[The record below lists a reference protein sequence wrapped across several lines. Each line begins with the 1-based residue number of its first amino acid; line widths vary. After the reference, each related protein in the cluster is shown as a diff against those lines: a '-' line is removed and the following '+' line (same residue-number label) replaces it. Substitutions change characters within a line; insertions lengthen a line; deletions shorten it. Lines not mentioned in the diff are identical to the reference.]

1 MNGSG
6 RENLGSAKLCLQQL
20 HYSKSEDKVYTDE
33 RTKQKISFESRV
45 LTATLK
51 LNSAFMPPTSTASVT
66 LSVWFQPDLPYP
78 EVDLSRLRPKEE
90 DKMTDEDIE
99 HGLKLGGF
107 LQKYNQVIA
116 RNFPE
121 DYDMSE
127 ERRFDQLY
135 ASDQY
140 RQRHLLPFFLS
151 LITPPDSNQL
161 TGVRNPDTGILELPK
176 GIRTLQEVAHFVRCL
191 PFRGSQDYFST
202 SAEAGDQSVWASADF
217 VLALRRASLEEH
229 AILMASMFRA
239 VKFEDNSKLPFI
251 GNDNELMDRFGR
263 VKSTKTKGKTK
274 HDEEV
279 SMSDRVF
286 VCLGRASQNQ
296 QDQK

>member
-1 MNGSG
+1 MRISSMVSNKEGFFRSTTNY
-6 RENLGSAKLCLQQL
+6 NL
-20 HYSKSEDKVYTDE
+20 Y
-33 RTKQKISFESRV
+33 
-45 LTATLK
+45 
-51 LNSAFMPPTSTASVT
+51 
-66 LSVWFQPDLPYP
+66 
-78 EVDLSRLRPKEE
+78 
-90 DKMTDEDIE
+90 
-99 HGLKLGGF
+99 
-107 LQKYNQVIA
+107 QVIA

-151 LITPPDSNQL
+151 VITPPDSNQL

-239 VKFEDNSKLPFI
+239 VKFEVSSCNFSQVVLPY
-251 GNDNELMDRFGR
+251 D
-263 VKSTKTKGKTK
+263 S
-274 HDEEV
+274 H
-279 SMSDRVF
+279 
-286 VCLGRASQNQ
+286 CQP
-296 QDQK
+296 